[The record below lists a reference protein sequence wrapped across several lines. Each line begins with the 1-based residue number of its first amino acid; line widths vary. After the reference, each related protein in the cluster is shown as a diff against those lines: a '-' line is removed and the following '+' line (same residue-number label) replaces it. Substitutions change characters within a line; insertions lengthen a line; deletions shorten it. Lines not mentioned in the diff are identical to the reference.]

1 MRIGS
6 REGRISLRILL
17 LAPQPFFQARGT
29 PIAVRMVLEFL
40 GSHGHQVDVLTYHE
54 GSDVEI
60 PNCRVVR
67 IPAIPGV
74 RDIRPGFSLK
84 KVLCDSVMLF
94 SCVRIMR
101 RTRYDLVHAVEESA
115 FIAAALQ
122 PFTGVPYVY
131 DMDSSLAEQLID
143 RFPALTAVGP
153 ILRRFE
159 AVAVQR
165 SAGVLTV
172 CAALQEIARRHSPD
186 TPIGRVEDT
195 TLLPP
200 ANGSNG
206 IRHLPPETD
215 GAPVAMYVGNLEPY
229 QGIDLLL
236 EGFRHTLAQ
245 MQQARLVIVGGRK
258 DDIDRYGRRAS
269 ALGIRQA
276 VHFLGPKPVSD
287 LGDLLREA
295 DVLVSPRL
303 KGINTPMKIY
313 SYLDS
318 GTAVLATRLRTH
330 TQVLDE
336 HTAYLVDP
344 DPVALGTGLAT
355 LLKDDAL
362 REGLAARAKDHVRR
376 EFTPEAAAR
385 KLEAFYSTIEAR
397 SGEAR
402 ARA

>member
-1 MRIGS
+1 MK
-6 REGRISLRILL
+6 ILL

-29 PIAVRMVLEFL
+29 PIAVRLVLEFL
-40 GSHGHQVDVLTYHE
+40 SSRGHQVDVLTYHE

-60 PNCRVVR
+60 PNCRIAR
-67 IPAIPGV
+67 IPRLPGV
-74 RDIRPGFSLK
+74 HNIRPGLSLK
-84 KVLCDSVMLF
+84 KILCDVAMLV
-94 SCVRIMR
+94 SCARMMR

-143 RFPALTAVGP
+143 AFPALKLADP
-153 ILRRFE
+153 LLRRCE
-159 AVAVQR
+159 AIAVRR

-172 CAALQEIARRHSPD
+172 CAALQEIARRYAPD
-186 TPIGRVEDT
+186 TPVGRVEDT
-195 TLLPP
+195 TLLAP

-206 IRHLPPETD
+206 AKHLPPETA
-215 GAPVAMYVGNLEPY
+215 GAPVAMYVGNLEHY

-236 EGFRHTLAQ
+236 EGFRHTLEQ
-245 MQQARLVIVGGRK
+245 MKQARLVIVGGRK
-258 DDIDRYGRRAS
+258 DDIDRYGQRAD

-287 LGDLLREA
+287 LADLLREA

-303 KGINTPMKIY
+303 KGTNTPMKIY

-330 TQVLDE
+330 TQVLDD

-344 DPVALGTGLAT
+344 EPEALGTGLAT
-355 LLKDDAL
+355 LLKDDSL

-385 KLEAFYSTIEAR
+385 KLEAFYSAIEAR
-397 SGEAR
+397 TAR
-402 ARA
+402 GKATG